1 MNVEVYKKTLEE
13 VIENLEK
20 AEFNPPILFSDVF
33 GIINQIVNEICSK
46 EKKYFSNFTSKLNY
60 VIGEFSI
67 TKELETRLRLAYSFY
82 LRLTKSNFHLYCSSD
97 DIDFIIY
104 TTLKLIEKLGDG
116 ISINNSSK
124 LNKNAKLSVYSKV
137 DLEKDNLSDDITLI
151 IENKKISKSKSTL
164 FECRNDDNDIVILK
178 LYDIWSDLYDI
189 AWKGAKLKLF
199 AVQIVHGEK
208 IIITAGK
215 DSLVILEPDYMIDAT
230 DIAECFD
237 SIGVNV
243 NLYFLKKLSRDRISK
258 SLVLGNIINTLFDEL
273 LSDMFVDFN
282 SVFEKSLLQ
291 KPISSFALAMSK
303 PNESKLLRENAA
315 VHFESL
321 RILMPYLK
329 DGNLSVE
336 PSFISPIYGIKGRL
350 DLLQEFADNPDKK
363 NIIELKS
370 GKAPSLDYFYKNKSI
385 GVKTGLWMNH
395 LAQTTCYNLL
405 LDTAFESRTGTTT
418 ILYSSSAKSPLR
430 AAPNIFKNK
439 QEVVHARNCITAL
452 EKKISEDNYEE
463 ILNLRPNKIGS
474 VPSYVENDVFNFS
487 LNFDRLSE
495 VERLYFL
502 KNVAFIFREIAAS
515 NIGSYT
521 KNSNKAAN
529 ALWNMTGISDNPNI
543 INKIQIINDK
553 CDFEKGYLSFSLTVE
568 KNNSIRYGDSVILY
582 PFSHEKKIYNEQI
595 IKAAVREINNDFITI
610 TLRNKLIKES
620 LLKETEFWNI
630 ASDNSDSLYK
640 KNMKLFSGFIKTD
653 KSYRDL
659 ILGEREPQF
668 ESVNFAGYTELS
680 EKQNE
685 LLKQAISAKDY
696 YLIQGPPGTGKT
708 SYMLRYLVKYL
719 FDETK
724 ENVLLLAYTNR
735 AVDEICSALKNT
747 KPEIPFI
754 RLGSK
759 ESSVF
764 KENTFSE
771 IVWQKSLNES
781 YKLIKKTRVFC
792 ATTSFLANN
801 TELFELKKFN
811 TIIIDESAQI
821 VENQLTGF
829 LSEFDRFILIGD
841 EKQLPAVVLQEKEH
855 SIITDKNLLEIELTD
870 LSASLFSRLLKIC
883 QKNNWQNAFGMLTHQ
898 ARMHKDIQEFPNIN
912 FYSNALFVYHNDKQ
926 TEYRHLFNSDSQTK
940 LESYLNEHRS
950 LFIASKSE
958 YSSKRNIAEAKLI
971 AKITDLFAER
981 FGQEYVVNNL
991 GIIAPFRLQCAE
1003 IRKRL
1008 APEYQNKILV
1018 DTVERFQGSEKE
1030 VILIS
1035 FAVNKAGDMD
1045 NIISEFEIDGI
1056 IIDRKLNVAITRAKE
1071 NLVILGN
1078 EDALNNSNVYK
1089 KLIEFHKENSA
1100 FIRIDELDGF

>member
-1 MNVEVYKKTLEE
+1 MNLEVYKNTLEE
-13 VIENLEK
+13 LIDNLDK
-20 AEFNPPILFSDVF
+20 AELNPPILFSTAF
-33 GIINQIVNEICSK
+33 EIINQIVNEICSK
-46 EKKYFSNFTSKLNY
+46 EKKYFSNFTTKLNF

-67 TKELETRLRLAYSFY
+67 SKELETRLRLSYSFY
-82 LRLTKSNFHLYCSSD
+82 LRLTKSNYQLYCSSD
-97 DIDFIIY
+97 DIDFILY
-104 TTLKLIEKLGDG
+104 TTAQFIEILEDG
-116 ISINNSSK
+116 ITVSNFSK
-124 LNKNAKLSVYSKV
+124 LNKNAKLSAYSKV
-137 DLEKDNLSDDITLI
+137 NLEKDNLSDDVTLI
-151 IENKKISKSKSTL
+151 IENKKISKSKSIL
-164 FECRNDDNDIVILK
+164 FECRNEENEIVILK
-178 LYDIWSDLYDI
+178 LYDIWSDLYVI

-199 AVQIVHGEK
+199 SVQIVNGEQT
-208 IIITAGK
+208 IITAGK
-215 DSLVILEPDYMIDAT
+215 DSLVVLEPDYMIDAT

-237 SIGVNV
+237 SVGINV
-243 NLYFLKKLSRDRISK
+243 HLYFLKKLNRDRISK
-258 SLVLGNIINTLFDEL
+258 SLVLGNVINTLFDEL

-282 SVFEKSLLQ
+282 SVFEKALLQ
-291 KPISSFALAMSK
+291 KPISSFSLAMSK
-303 PNESKLLRENAA
+303 PTESKLLRESAA

-321 RILMPYLK
+321 RTLMPDLK
-329 DGNLSVE
+329 SGNLSVE

-350 DLLQEFADNPDKK
+350 DLLQEFEENPDKK

-405 LDTAFESRTGTTT
+405 LDTAFEKRTGTTT
-418 ILYSSSAKSPLR
+418 ILYSSSPKSPLR

-439 QEVVHARNCITAL
+439 QEVVHTRNRITAL

-463 ILNLRPNKIGS
+463 IYNLRPNIIGS
-474 VPSYVENDVFNFS
+474 VPSYVEMDVFNFS

-515 NIGSYT
+515 NIGSFT

-529 ALWNMTGISDNPNI
+529 SLWNSTGISDNPNI
-543 INKIQIINDK
+543 INKVQLINDK
-553 CDFEKGYLSFSLTVE
+553 CEFEKGYLSFSFSVE
-568 KNNSIRYGDSVILY
+568 TNNSIRYGDSVILY
-582 PFSHEKKIYNEQI
+582 PYSNEKKIYNEQI

-630 ASDNSDSLYK
+630 ASDNTDSLYK
-640 KNMKLFSGFIKTD
+640 KNLKLFSGLIKTD
-653 KSYRDL
+653 QAYRDL
-659 ILGEREPQF
+659 ILGIREPQF
-668 ESVNFAGYTELS
+668 EAVNFAGYKELS

-719 FDETK
+719 FDETT

-735 AVDEICSALKNT
+735 AVDEICSALKNAT
-747 KPEIPFI
+747 PEIPFI

-764 KENTFSE
+764 KENTLSD

-811 TIIIDESAQI
+811 TVIIDESAQI

-855 SIITDKNLLEIELTD
+855 SLIKEKNLNEIELAD

-883 QKNNWQNAFGMLTHQ
+883 QKNDWQNAFGMLTHQ
-898 ARMHKDIQEFPNIN
+898 ARMHRDIQEFPNIN
-912 FYSNALFVYHNDKQ
+912 FYSNALLVYHTEKQ
-926 TEYRHLFNSDSQTK
+926 NEYRQLFDSENQSR
-940 LESYLNEHRS
+940 LERFLNDHRS
-950 LFIASKSE
+950 LFIASKTE
-958 YSSKRNIAEAKLI
+958 YSSKMNIAEAKLI
-971 AKITDLFAER
+971 AKITSLFAER
-981 FGQEYVVNNL
+981 FGQEYVENNL

-1008 APEYQNKILV
+1008 APKYQNKVLV

-1035 FAVNKAGDMD
+1035 FAVNRAGEMD

-1056 IIDRKLNVAITRAKE
+1056 TIDRKLNVALTRAKE

-1078 EDALNNSNVYK
+1078 EDALNQSKVYK

-1100 FIRIDELDGF
+1100 FIRIEELD